1 MYYVSEPEIF
11 TVDKYYLFEIG
22 SKLLYEISELWN
34 SFSFACMFNEYI
46 HVNEI
51 KSIEKKGNLINIE
64 NKSSDFKD
72 WIKEQLDFKL

>member
-1 MYYVSEPEIF
+1 
-11 TVDKYYLFEIG
+11 
-22 SKLLYEISELWN
+22 
-34 SFSFACMFNEYI
+34 MFNEYI

-51 KSIEKKGNLINIE
+51 KSIEKKGNLINIV

>member
-1 MYYVSEPEIF
+1 M
-11 TVDKYYLFEIG
+11 IG
-22 SKLLYEISELWN
+22 SKLLYKISALKN

-51 KSIEKKGNLINIE
+51 KSIKKKGNLINIE